1 MRSKKLKL
9 IITIGLACSL
19 SIGLISCS
27 SGSTTMGRDSKAT
40 YKITEE
46 AGEASEITMPN
57 QPTAPHFFPNELLE
71 WDAKSDKDIDFNKS
85 VVPLAKRVD
94 KEKLSPVNETQNKDV
109 NVVALSIMNSSTSGN
124 PSQGSNKFGANT
136 FSYWQ
141 YIDKLVYW
149 GGSSGEGII
158 VPPSADVTDSAHKN
172 GVPVLGTVFF
182 PTTEHGGK
190 AEWVDQF
197 LTKDKDG
204 NFPMV
209 DKLIEVAKTLGF
221 DGWFINQETGLT
233 KGENDFIDQKNTA
246 KEGAKITKKHSELMQ
261 EFIKQYKEKAKDELE
276 VMWYDSITKDGEMD
290 WQNALTDKNDYFLI
304 DGDKNVVADS
314 MFLNFWWTNK
324 KLADKELLKAS
335 NERAK
340 ELGLNPYDL
349 YAGIDVQANGVNT
362 PIRWDLFEGKDK
374 TPLTSLGLY
383 CPSWTYFSSS
393 DVDEFQSKENRLWVN
408 EFGDPSKATETKD
421 KEWKGI
427 STYAVEKTVV
437 NSLPFTTNF
446 NIGNGY
452 NFFVDGEKV
461 SSLDWNNRSL
471 ADVMPT
477 YRWIIN
483 NEGSNSLKA
492 SLDFSNAFYGGN
504 SIKLAGNLGANEAST
519 IKLYSADLK
528 IEKGTKFKTTAK
540 SDKEVNLDL
549 VLEFHDGSTETI
561 TGDKAVT
568 NEWTTVSYDV
578 SKLKDKSIKTISY
591 KVSSKEAV
599 SNLNLNLGNISIT
612 GSKEAKKVD
621 TSNLKIDDNIFDEDK
636 MYAGVK
642 LSWEAKDTENVSH
655 YEIYKVNEDKSKTFL
670 GATPNNK
677 YFINALKRDDKS
689 NTTEFEVVAVNKDL
703 KTGKSST
710 AKMEW
715 PDNSIPRANFKV
727 SKTLVAPGEQV
738 KFTDLSSQVTESVEW
753 TFEGAKTETS
763 TEKEPSVVYEKEG
776 TYTVTLKAKSATG
789 EDVKTMEKL
798 ITVSKKASKDLTNL
812 SKGKKTEASS
822 FVNPNEAPEFAVDG
836 KNDTKWCAV
845 GTPPHNIT
853 IDLGKAV
860 TVSEVRMAH
869 AEAGN
874 ESPDMNTSDYTIEI
888 SEDGKNFTE
897 VAAIKKNSAKETID
911 TFKATKA
918 RYVRINVTKPTQGSD
933 SAVRIY
939 GIDVLGMNDTI

>member
-1 MRSKKLKL
+1 MTSKKLKL
-9 IITIGLACSL
+9 IISIALISSL
-19 SIGLISCS
+19 SITLTSCLDGSNKIGRS
-27 SGSTTMGRDSKAT
+27 SKVN

-46 AGEASEITMPN
+46 AGESEEIIMSN
-57 QPTAPHFFPNELLE
+57 QPTAPHFFPSQLLE
-71 WDAKSDKDIDFNKS
+71 WDAKSDKNIDFNKS

-109 NVVALSIMNSSTSGN
+109 NVVALSIMNASTSGN
-124 PSQGSNKFGANT
+124 PSQGSNKFSSNT

-149 GGSSGEGII
+149 AGSAGEGII
-158 VPPSADVTDSAHKN
+158 VPPSADVIDSAHKN

-190 AEWVDQF
+190 AEWVDEF
-197 LTKDKDG
+197 LTKDSDG

-209 DKLIEVAKTLGF
+209 DKLIELANTLGF

-233 KGENDFIDQKNTA
+233 VGENDFIDQKETA

-261 EFIKQYKEKAKDELE
+261 EFIKQFKEKAKDKLE
-276 VMWYDSITKDGEMD
+276 VMWYDSITKDGKMD

-304 DGDKNVVADS
+304 DDNKNAVADS

-324 KLADKELLKAS
+324 SLADKELLKAS

-340 ELGLNPYDL
+340 EIGLNPYDL
-349 YAGIDVQANGVNT
+349 YAGIDVQGNGTNT
-362 PIRWDLFEGKDK
+362 PIRWNLFEGKDK
-374 TPLTSLGLY
+374 IPYTSLGLY
-383 CPSWTYFSSS
+383 CPSWTYFSSK
-393 DVDEFQSKENRLWVN
+393 DIDEFQNKENRLWVN
-408 EFGDPSKATETKD
+408 EFGDPSKATEAKD
-421 KEWKGI
+421 REWRGI

-461 SSLDWNNRSL
+461 SNLDWNNRSI
-471 ADVMPT
+471 ADIMPT

-492 SLDFSNAFYGGN
+492 SLDFANAFYGGN
-504 SIKLAGNLGANEAST
+504 SIRLSGNLSPNESST

-528 IEKGTKFKTTAK
+528 IEKGTKFRTTAK

-549 VLEFHDGSTETI
+549 LLEFHDGSVETI
-561 TGDKAVT
+561 KGDKAIAK
-568 NEWTTVSYDV
+568 EWTTVSYDI
-578 SKLKDKSIKTISY
+578 SKFEGKSIKTISY
-591 KVSSKEAV
+591 KISSKDAA
-599 SNLNLNLGNISIT
+599 SDLNLNLGNISIN
-612 GSKEAKKVD
+612 GSKSAKKVD
-621 TSNLKIDDNIFDEDK
+621 TSNLKVDDSIFDEDK
-636 MYAGVK
+636 IYTGVK
-642 LSWEAKDTENVSH
+642 LSWEANNPESVSH

-677 YFINALKRDDKS
+677 YFINALKRDAKE
-689 NTTEFEVVAVNKDL
+689 NTTKFEVVAVNKDF
-703 KTGKSST
+703 KVGKSAT

-715 PDNSIPRANFKV
+715 PENGIPRANFKA
-727 SKTLVAPGEQV
+727 SKTLVTPGEEI

-753 TFEGAKTETS
+753 VFEGAKIETS
-763 TEKEPSVVYEKEG
+763 TEKEPTVVYEKEG
-776 TYTVTLKAKSATG
+776 TYTVTLKAKSSKG
-789 EDVKTMEKL
+789 EDVKTIENL
-798 ITVSKKASKDLTNL
+798 ITVSKKASKDLVNL
-812 SKGKKTEASS
+812 SLGKKAEASS
-822 FVNPNEAPEFAVDG
+822 FVNPNEAPEFALDG

-853 IDLGKAV
+853 IDLGNIS

-874 ESPDMNTSDYTIEI
+874 ESPDMNTSDYTIEV
-888 SEDGKNFTE
+888 SEDGKDFTE
-897 VAAIKKNSAKETID
+897 VTSVKKNSAKETVD
-911 TFKATKA
+911 TFKPIKA